1 MKQHRINDAW
11 NFIGGW
17 YIPDTLCN
25 DIVYDFEL
33 RKEKHFT
40 AHSARGYTYLPSLDM
55 NVDLMMEYED
65 MVNRVLEQY
74 KAFYKYS
81 HEGIDAFSVSYP
93 WNIQKYEPSKH
104 YSVWHCENNGRPQ
117 YRKRHLAF
125 MTYLNDVT
133 DAGETEF
140 LYQNVKIRPEKGL
153 TLIWPAYFTHTHV
166 GIPSPTQEKYVTT
179 GWYEFFDTE
188 SFLDKQIEATDED
201 FWKNLEQMDRN
212 VK

>member
-17 YIPDTLCN
+17 YIPDTICD
-25 DIVYDFEL
+25 DIILDFKQ
-33 RKEKHFT
+33 RKDKHFN
-40 AHSARGYTYLPSLDM
+40 AHSARGYTYLPSMDM
-55 NVDLMMEYED
+55 DVDLMMEYEGFLT
-65 MVNRVLEQY
+65 RVLHRY
-74 KAFYKYS
+74 KELYKYS
-81 HEGIDAFSVSYP
+81 HEGIDAFNVSYP
-93 WNIQKYEPSKH
+93 WNIQKYEPNKH

-133 DAGETEF
+133 DGGETEF

-153 TLIWPAYFTHTHV
+153 TLIWPAHFTHTHV

-179 GWYEFFDTE
+179 GWYEFFDSE
-188 SFLDKQIEATDED
+188 SFLDKQINANDDD
-201 FWKNLEQMDRN
+201 FWKNLDDLSKVN
-212 VK
+212 